1 MTAFDAY
8 RKFLALKF
16 HFSGT
21 FIGDHRGGS
30 YDYFKHKGKLSR
42 FKQESFNKRGDKHI
56 FEKLV
61 NKLSDEQIIEYF
73 LANFIRGNQWITQFD
88 QKSWKEHKKLHQSIE
103 YNFINDAEKLLT
115 LEPKFDIIF
124 NCDEGNHPKLLK
136 AYFGK
141 KINLETLVIFEKL
154 LHYRKRFD
162 IEITEMYVWP
172 RISRLISRYE
182 PFVEVDIGKCKQML
196 LEKATELRNE

>member
-1 MTAFDAY
+1 MTDYEAY
-8 RKFLALKF
+8 LNYLALKL
-16 HFSGT
+16 HFDGK
-21 FIGDHRGGS
+21 
-30 YDYFKHKGKLSR
+30 YDYFKYGGKTSATIESFKKRKDKHQFAKLSR
-42 FKQESFNKRGDKHI
+42 
-56 FEKLV
+56 
-61 NKLSDEQIIEYF
+61 KLSDEQITEYF
-73 LANFIRGNQWITQFD
+73 VANLIRN
-88 QKSWKEHKKLHQSIE
+88 KSWIGNFNKQNWTEHKKIIQSIE
-103 YNFINDAEKLLT
+103 YVFENDVEKLLT
-115 LEPKFDIIF
+115 IAENFDIIF

-162 IEITEMYVWP
+162 IEITETYVWP